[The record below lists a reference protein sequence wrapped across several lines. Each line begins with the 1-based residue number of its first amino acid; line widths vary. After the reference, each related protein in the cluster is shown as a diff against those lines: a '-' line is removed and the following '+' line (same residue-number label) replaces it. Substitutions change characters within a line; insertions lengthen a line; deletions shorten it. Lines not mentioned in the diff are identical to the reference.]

1 MRGYT
6 SLGTGGQADRVVWTD
21 AGVGD
26 GMGLICDSRGL
37 CEVGAEWRVRSRC
50 MSGGRELAR
59 GTEDPQKS
67 VGLKGRSP
75 ELSASEEGWLC
86 VPWQA
91 GPWCAWKE
99 VGG

>member
-1 MRGYT
+1 
-6 SLGTGGQADRVVWTD
+6 
-21 AGVGD
+21 
-26 GMGLICDSRGL
+26 
-37 CEVGAEWRVRSRC
+37 